1 MVLGQL
7 VILQVMKNNSIA
19 PLNTAVQTS
28 SVPTLQYMTASHHT
42 VVLSPQVAELAG
54 DLQASK

>member
-1 MVLGQL
+1 
-7 VILQVMKNNSIA
+7 MKNNSIA

-42 VVLSPQVAELAG
+42 VVLSLQVAELAG